1 MQRDDCQSCL
11 ESGLKFIGINPNP
24 DAAIDFGA
32 INSDDLCISMAHC
45 IEACLDAKGYFVAPL
60 SVGFLQCRAA
70 GTVVPFNSAV
80 DAIVT
85 QSHPKAAS

>member
-11 ESGLKFIGINPNP
+11 EQGLQFIGITPNTN
-24 DAAIDFGA
+24 AAVDFGA

-60 SVGFLQCRAA
+60 STGFVQSRAA
-70 GTVVPFNSAV
+70 GAVVPFSDFV
-80 DAIVT
+80 DALVT
-85 QSHPKAAS
+85 QSHPKA